1 MMIDPTYVEA
11 ILTGSK
17 EETTQ
22 VEAWLTHRNLQPIP
36 MRAGLLATGTRD
48 AFEAAFG
55 VDLANATPPI
65 QLEVPEELREAISS
79 IVIPPPRRVMP

>member
-1 MMIDPTYVEA
+1 MIDPTCVEA
-11 ILTGSK
+11 ILTQSR
-17 EETTQ
+17 EETTR
-22 VEAWLTHRNLQPIP
+22 VEKWLTDRNLQPIS

-55 VDLANATPPI
+55 VDLADAMPPV
-65 QLEVPEELREAISS
+65 QLEVPQELREAISS

>member
-1 MMIDPTYVEA
+1 MIDPTYVEA
-11 ILTGSK
+11 ILTRSR

-22 VEAWLTHRNLQPIP
+22 VEEWLTDRSLQPIP
-36 MRAGLLATGTRD
+36 MRAGLLATGTRT

-55 VDLANATPPI
+55 VDLANTTPPV
-65 QLEVPEELREAISS
+65 QLEVPPELREAISS

>member
-1 MMIDPTYVEA
+1 MIDPSYVEA
-11 ILTGSK
+11 IFTGSK

-22 VEAWLTHRNLQPIP
+22 AEAWLTQRNLQPIP
-36 MRAGLLATGTRD
+36 MRAGLLATGTRA

-55 VDLANATPPI
+55 VDLANATPPV

>member
-1 MMIDPTYVEA
+1 MIDPTYVQA

-17 EETTQ
+17 EATTQ

-55 VDLANATPPI
+55 IDLADATPPV
-65 QLEVPEELREAISS
+65 QLEVPQELREAISS
-79 IVIPPPRRVMP
+79 IVNTPPGRVMP